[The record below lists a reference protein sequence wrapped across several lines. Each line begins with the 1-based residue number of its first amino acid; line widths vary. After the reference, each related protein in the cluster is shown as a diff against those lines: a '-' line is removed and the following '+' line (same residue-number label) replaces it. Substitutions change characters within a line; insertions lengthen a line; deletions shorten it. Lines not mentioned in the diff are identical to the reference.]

1 MVEVDRGVDLLALAL
16 LMATFSD
23 WLVICHNNVPV
34 VCFHQRLRLMRL
46 WHLTYLKSR
55 GKHPRCDN

>member
-1 MVEVDRGVDLLALAL
+1 MVEVAMGVDLLALAL

-34 VCFHQRLRLMRL
+34 VYFYKPV
-46 WHLTYLKSR
+46 HLFTVGGVNAPSCR
-55 GKHPRCDN
+55 E